1 MGKRKAVFFDVDNTL
16 WDFHNFIPDSA
27 VRAIRA
33 LRENGHLALICTG
46 RARGFVRDPALL
58 GLGFDGIISGCGT
71 LIEYG
76 GETLFYYR
84 MDRELALRT
93 VETVRRFRFK
103 PILEGRDYLYYTAA
117 DFARDAYGDKLQRDI
132 GDRLLDIDEH
142 WGSWEVSKLACD
154 TAGCDQAAGLAAL
167 AADFSAIVH
176 NEKVVELVPRGF
188 DKGEGIRRFCALT
201 GHPLEDTVAFGDS
214 VNDLEMFSVCADSVC
229 MGNGAEAAKA
239 AADYVTTDLV
249 RDGVWNG
256 CRHLG
261 LI

>member
-1 MGKRKAVFFDVDNTL
+1 M
-16 WDFHNFIPDSA
+16 
-27 VRAIRA
+27 
-33 LRENGHLALICTG
+33 
-46 RARGFVRDPALL
+46 
-58 GLGFDGIISGCGT
+58 
-71 LIEYG
+71 
-76 GETLFYYR
+76 
-84 MDRELALRT
+84 
-93 VETVRRFRFK
+93 
-103 PILEGRDYLYYTAA
+103 
-117 DFARDAYGDKLQRDI
+117 
-132 GDRLLDIDEH
+132 
-142 WGSWEVSKLACD
+142 
-154 TAGCDQAAGLAAL
+154 
-167 AADFSAIVH
+167 
-176 NEKVVELVPRGF
+176 PRGF